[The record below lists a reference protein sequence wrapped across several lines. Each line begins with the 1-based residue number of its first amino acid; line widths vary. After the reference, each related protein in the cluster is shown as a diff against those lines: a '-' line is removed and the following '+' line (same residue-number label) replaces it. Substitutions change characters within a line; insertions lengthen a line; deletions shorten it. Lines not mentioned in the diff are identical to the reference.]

1 MGYFALSALR
11 DLFREIQQ
19 HPPDAS
25 VQGPCPLALARL
37 ILVAGPVPEYPVHTC
52 IADRSAESLSR
63 RFGPSWQVVDQPQA
77 LG

>member
-11 DLFREIQQ
+11 DFFREIQQ

-25 VQGPCPLALARL
+25 VQGSCPLALARL

-52 IADRSAESLSR
+52 ITDRCAEPLSR

>member
-25 VQGPCPLALARL
+25 VQGTCPLALARL
-37 ILVAGPVPEYPVHTC
+37 ILVAGSVPESPVHTC
-52 IADRSAESLSR
+52 TTDRSAEAPLR
-63 RFGPSWQVVDQPQA
+63 RLGPSWQVVDQPQA

>member
-37 ILVAGPVPEYPVHTC
+37 ILVAGSVPEYT
-52 IADRSAESLSR
+52 RSHLYTDCFAESPLR
-63 RFGPSWQVVDQPQA
+63 RFGRHDGSWISPKP
-77 LG
+77 

>member
-52 IADRSAESLSR
+52 ITDRSAESLSR
-63 RFGPSWQVVDQPQA
+63 RSGPSWQVVDQPQA

>member
-37 ILVAGPVPEYPVHTC
+37 ILVAGSVPEYPVHTC
-52 IADRSAESLSR
+52 ITDHCAESLSR